1 MVSVDKSECSA
12 GAAEQLKRL
21 DVVAGT
27 RIIDEARSE
36 KAIQESPLDRLLVQT
51 VCELQPV
58 RLLKAR
64 LSLEIFP
71 ER

>member
-36 KAIQESPLDRLLVQT
+36 KAIQESPLDRMLVQT
-51 VCELQPV
+51 VCELQPA